1 MTIEELIHSIHIL
14 ENHLRKFEEKYNLRS
29 EDFYRLVS
37 EGKLD
42 QSEEFIE
49 WLGVYE
55 IKLKRERAYAR
66 RIADKLASAQT
77 PVHLPLADS
86 A

>member
-1 MTIEELIHSIHIL
+1 MTIEELIHSIHTL
-14 ENHLRKFEEKYNLRS
+14 ETHLRKFEEKYKLRS
-29 EDFYRLVS
+29 DDFYRLVS
-37 EGKLD
+37 DGKLE

-55 IKLKRERAYAR
+55 IKLKRERTYAR
-66 RIADKLASAQT
+66 RLSETLTTSPKPLR
-77 PVHLPLADS
+77 LPLAEP